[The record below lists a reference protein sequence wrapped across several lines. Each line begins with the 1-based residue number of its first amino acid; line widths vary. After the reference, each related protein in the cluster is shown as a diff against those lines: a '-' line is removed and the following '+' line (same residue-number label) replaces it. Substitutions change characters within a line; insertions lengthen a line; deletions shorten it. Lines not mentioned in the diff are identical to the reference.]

1 MELRRPEHVPNER
14 WNAALRFVNER
25 MHDRFTE
32 QLLTDGHPA
41 LRDYDTSEGSLQ
53 LLESRI
59 KQFHVK
65 HGQFSPVR
73 LNLKLP
79 KLRRFKLDLEVWV
92 VGV

>member
-14 WNAALRFVNER
+14 WSAALKFVNER

-32 QLLTDGHPA
+32 QLLASSSPVLH
-41 LRDYDTSEGSLQ
+41 DYETSEGSLQ

-79 KLRRFKLDLEVWV
+79 KLRRFKLDVEVRER
-92 VGV
+92 G